1 MNPNT
6 FAFESVSDDRLA
18 INDATRHQYYSTMQA
33 EVYNEDLLDEALNR
47 RHARALMERDEQSRR
62 GYLVA
67 ALALCLAAALAFW
80 SF

>member
-1 MNPNT
+1 MKPT
-6 FAFESVSDDRLA
+6 LYAFRSAADDGLV
-18 INDATRHQYYSTMQA
+18 INEATRHQYSSTRQA

-47 RHARALMERDEQSRR
+47 RHARALLERDEQSRR